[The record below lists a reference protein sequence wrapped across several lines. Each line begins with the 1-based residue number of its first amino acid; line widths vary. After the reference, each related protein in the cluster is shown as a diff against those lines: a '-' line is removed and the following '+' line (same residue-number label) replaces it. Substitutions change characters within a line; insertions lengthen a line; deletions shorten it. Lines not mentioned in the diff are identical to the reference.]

1 MEFDKTKVYS
11 AVNADEVKPGSK
23 GFVGDTLFGLREKVE
38 GGPERFSIVEVVD
51 INKDNVPSRFCVQND
66 GYETWNLFYLVKEPE
81 PKKPRP
87 YRDTAEMLL
96 DFRERFNLIAHPDR
110 LPFIWIKGCATDT
123 CYLITCVADD
133 SVTFVSGTVVHTA
146 LLQELFESFTYL
158 DGSLIGI
165 KEE

>member
-11 AVNADEVKPGSK
+11 SVNADEVKPGSK

-51 INKDNVPSRFCVQND
+51 INKDNVPARFCVQND

-96 DFRERFNLIAHPDR
+96 DFRERFNLIGHPDR
-110 LPFIWIKGCATDT
+110 LPPIWIKNKSNDI
-123 CYLITCVADD
+123 CYLVVRVADD
-133 SVTFVSGTVVHTA
+133 NVTFVSDGGAHTSA
-146 LLQELFESFTYL
+146 MDNLFNNYTYL
-158 DGSLIGI
+158 DGSLIGT
-165 KEE
+165 KEA